1 MSLLMLSR
9 QITDII
15 VEENVAVIYSNDDD
29 IIELQTNEKYRC
41 EIAEFFKGKGLS
53 FKVNEKVEQV
63 TEVDEL
69 KRLLGAKLKIK

>member
-41 EIAEFFKGKGLS
+41 EIAEFFKSKGLS